1 MIHTHASTLQHT
13 EVAIEKKLLISRTD
27 FRHYTEEKTKQVYI
41 FALSGEVLDEK
52 EDEKKG

>member
-1 MIHTHASTLQHT
+1 MIDNHASTLQHI